1 MSCLTEEHYIEE
13 IIGDGLLGF
22 LRDDPVRPL
31 IPLTV
36 RIADNKSAYVLF
48 NDQDCCVDA
57 VVCVA
62 FTDKVLTKEVEI
74 YEDCTK
80 PNIAMFY
87 TVWSYKSGAG
97 RKIILQVRDLI
108 LKEKPEIK
116 RFVTLSPKTTMA
128 RKFHVRNGAFE
139 LQVNEETVNFEY

>member
-1 MSCLTEEHYIEE
+1 MSCLTEEHYVEE

-57 VVCVA
+57 VVCVFVRA
-62 FTDKVLTKEVEI
+62 MHSEKEGDVVETRAL
-74 YEDCTK
+74 ET
-80 PNIAMFY
+80 PSVF
-87 TVWSYKSGAG
+87 
-97 RKIILQVRDLI
+97 
-108 LKEKPEIK
+108 
-116 RFVTLSPKTTMA
+116 A
-128 RKFHVRNGAFE
+128 RR
-139 LQVNEETVNFEY
+139 